1 MAHFAQLDE
10 NNVVIQTIVVAND
23 VINDLPFPESEHLGV
38 EFCRSLFGQDTV
50 WKQTS
55 INANFRAVY
64 GYPGIVYDAEK
75 DAFFDPALPE
85 GKRS

>member
-10 NNVVIQTIVVAND
+10 NNVVIQTVVVAND

-38 EFCRSLFGQDTV
+38 EFCKSLFGGDTV

-55 INANFRAVY
+55 INANFRGMY
-64 GYPGIVYDAEK
+64 GYPGISYDAEK
-75 DAFFDPALPE
+75 DVFFDPAAPE